1 MHIRNLRELAAKIAE
16 LQVHDAGLMKF
27 FIGKIQTLCKAMVRD
42 CCIQVENSSKDID
55 RASSSDNCAK
65 HLELRQKITKRTAIK
80 YQRLISLNDESVVKM
95 FTEIVPDLIQDVKA
109 IFCVNIIPPA
119 LNGLRGIDEKT
130 LEPMASNVRES
141 QENNKIRKLVCHV
154 CKIVEKLCEINCNS
168 NNPPE
173 RIRKLGQSLAI
184 LPMLDLL
191 QSFFL
196 ECAEETRLHKRL
208 ELLSVCIRDIM
219 SDEIEVD
226 EAIMRDFFDLS
237 ASLIQF
243 ARFDPARMVTF
254 ELSDSNDSSVQ
265 CRRGSLTYIKESD
278 TYYQEF
284 FVEKETGKDL
294 LLNAVATINVE
305 GRVLKIGTGAFK
317 SIIIL
322 PASVEETFDQCCT
335 SFSSIATFRV
345 RKLKDQNSSN
355 IRVIL
360 SSTVEKILSGLLAAL
375 KQELKD
381 EVDWKG
387 SEVVPCKLTMSTPA
401 TEPPKTSVYLRLV
414 YKWKSAALCLESQ
427 DFYIDAPLN
436 TDSTCGKYSS

>member
-16 LQVHDAGLMKF
+16 LQVHDASLMKF

-42 CCIQVENSSKDID
+42 CCIQVENSSEDID

-196 ECAEETRLHKRL
+196 ECAEEIRLHKRL

-254 ELSDSNDSSVQ
+254 ELSDS
-265 CRRGSLTYIKESD
+265 
-278 TYYQEF
+278 YYQEF
-284 FVEKETGKDL
+284 FVEKETGQDL

-322 PASVEETFDQCCT
+322 PARVEETFDQCCT
-335 SFSSIATFRV
+335 SFSSIATVRV

-355 IRVIL
+355 IRVVL
-360 SSTVEKILSGLLAAL
+360 SSTVEKILSGLLATL

-427 DFYIDAPLN
+427 DFITDAPLN